1 MTNREVF
8 STIRHQTENRSFAM
22 RSKSNHSTRRAF
34 TLIELLL
41 VLVIIA
47 ALAAIV
53 VPNLAGKGQ
62 KAKIETT
69 KASLTSIQGA
79 LKMFEV
85 ENSRF
90 PSNEEGIQLLTEQPQ
105 DSPLLDKKHLLDAWG
120 NPWNYKFPGSANPKS
135 FDVFSSGPDGR
146 AATDDD
152 IYP

>member
-1 MTNREVF
+1 
-8 STIRHQTENRSFAM
+8 M
-22 RSKSNHSTRRAF
+22 RSRNSSKSTRHAF

-62 KAKIETT
+62 KAKVETT

-90 PSNEEGIQLLTEQPQ
+90 PSNEEGVQLLTEQPA

-135 FDVFSSGPDGR
+135 FDIFSSGPDGR

>member
-1 MTNREVF
+1 MSSFFRQLFV
-8 STIRHQTENRSFAM
+8 NRSIAM
-22 RSKSNHSTRRAF
+22 RSQSNQSTRRAF

-79 LKMFEV
+79 IKMFEV
-85 ENSRF
+85 ENTRF
-90 PSNEEGIQLLTEQPQ
+90 PSNEEGVGLLTEQPPE
-105 DSPLLDKKHLLDAWG
+105 SPLLDKKHLVDAWG
-120 NPWNYKFPGSANPKS
+120 NPWNYKNPGSVNPKS
-135 FDVFSSGPDGR
+135 FDIFSSGPDGR
-146 AATDDD
+146 ASTDDD
-152 IYP
+152 LYP